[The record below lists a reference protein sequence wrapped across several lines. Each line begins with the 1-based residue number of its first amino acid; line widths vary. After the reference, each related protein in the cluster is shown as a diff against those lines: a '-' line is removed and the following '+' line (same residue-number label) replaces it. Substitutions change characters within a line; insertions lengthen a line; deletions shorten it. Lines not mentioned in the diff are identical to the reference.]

1 MSDKNSIVVIFIEW
15 ADDKTILPI
24 SLETLNIAKRITD
37 SNGSKL
43 AALVIGCE
51 VSTLAEELKHYG
63 VDLIYTFDKPA
74 LNEYQPELYLCAI
87 KKVYQNLQP
96 EVILFGNTLTA
107 IDLAPRFAFELDAG
121 LVTDCV
127 EITFDSNELM
137 FTKPIYSGNV
147 MAVYSFASTPCVATM
162 RSRASEPAKRNEQA
176 SGEIIPLD
184 ISIDSSLIK
193 TEVIEIISEKKEGV
207 RLSAADIIVAGGRGM
222 GDSEGFAVLEDL
234 ARTLGAA
241 LGSSRPPCDL
251 EWVSPKTQV
260 GLTGEIV
267 APSLYIAVG
276 ISGSFQHLAGMFD
289 SKTIVAINRDPK
301 ANIFKVADYG
311 VVGEFEAVLPAFKET
326 LSGLLNQE

>member
-1 MSDKNSIVVIFIEW
+1 VSDKNSIVLVFIESP
-15 ADDKTILPI
+15 DDKTILPI
-24 SLETLNIAKRITD
+24 SLETLNIAKKITD
-37 SNGSKL
+37 SKGSKL

-63 VDLIYTFDKPA
+63 VDLIYTIDKPA
-74 LNEYQPELYLCAI
+74 LNEYQPELYLSAI
-87 KKVYQNLQP
+87 KQVYQNLLP

-107 IDLAPRFAFELDAG
+107 IDLAPRFAFELDTG

-127 EITFDSNELM
+127 ELTFDSKELM
-137 FTKPIYSGNV
+137 FTKPTYSGNV
-147 MAVYSFASTPCVATM
+147 MAVYSFASNPCIATM
-162 RSRASEPAKRNEQA
+162 RSRASEPAKRNEHA
-176 SGEIIPLD
+176 SGEIIPFD
-184 ISIDSSLIK
+184 ITIDSSLIK
-193 TEVIEIISEKKEGV
+193 TELIESISEEESGIK
-207 RLSAADIIVAGGRGM
+207 LSGADVVVAGGRGM
-222 GDSEGFAVLEDL
+222 GGPEGFAELEDL
-234 ARTLGAA
+234 AKTLGAA

-251 EWVSPKTQV
+251 EWVAPKTQV

-301 ANIFKVADYG
+301 ATIFKVADYG

-326 LSGLLNQE
+326 LSDLLN